1 MGLFSFQKGI
11 MSEIKERPPHQQR
24 VIHERGDLAYK
35 LERLVAFFT
44 GDAFKALPGEEQG
57 MLLDQ
62 RVHME
67 RYLAI
72 LDRRVAVFDG
82 SPVAVEATPT
92 EPAQQAGALEI
103 KDLDQ
108 ALFILDR
115 WHSKKV
121 AELEFMLELPDGA
134 VMQSESSELTLTG
147 DVRSGFQAGLSL
159 ALMQLGTL
167 PFAPAPANATVH

>member
-1 MGLFSFQKGI
+1 

-24 VIHERGDLAYK
+24 VIHERGELAYK
-35 LERLVAFFT
+35 LERLGAFLT
-44 GDAFKALPGEEQG
+44 GDTFKALPGEQRG

-72 LDRRVAVFDG
+72 LDCRIATFDG
-82 SPVAVEATPT
+82 KPVAAED
-92 EPAQQAGALEI
+92 AQQEGSLEI

-147 DVRSGFQAGLSL
+147 DVRSGFQAGLAL